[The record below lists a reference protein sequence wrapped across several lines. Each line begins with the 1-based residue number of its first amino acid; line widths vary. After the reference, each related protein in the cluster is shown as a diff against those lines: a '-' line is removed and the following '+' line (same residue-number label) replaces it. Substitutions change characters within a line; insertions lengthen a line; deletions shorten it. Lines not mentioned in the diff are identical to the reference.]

1 MKKTKYYYNTSSLTY
16 EQVTE
21 TWQTKAWRVVR
32 FLSAAFV
39 FGVVLLLLSS
49 YFFDSPKERRL
60 SRELNKMEM
69 TYANMNEKMTT
80 MSDIL
85 SELEEKDDNIYR
97 VIFEAEPIS
106 PAVRKAGVGG
116 SDRYKDLEGFDQ
128 SKMMEQTAKKLDK
141 LYTKIGIQSMSYE
154 ELTASIRNKS
164 KMLNSIPSI
173 QPVANKELK
182 RIASG
187 YGYRIHPVH
196 KVRKFHRG
204 VDFTAPTGTEVF
216 ATGDG
221 KIVKASRSRRGY
233 GNKIVVDHGYGYR
246 SLYAHLNTIDVKKGQ
261 IVKRGEK
268 IGTVGSSGLST
279 APHLHYEVHHEDKAI
294 NPINFFHNDLDE
306 TQFEKMIQLANRSNQ
321 SFD

>member
-16 EQVTE
+16 EKVTE
-21 TWQTKAWRVVR
+21 SWKTKAWRVAG
-32 FLSAAFV
+32 FLSATL
-39 FGVVLLLLSS
+39 VLAIILLVLSS

-60 SRELNKMEM
+60 SRELNKMEI
-69 TYANMNEKMTT
+69 TYAHLNDKMLNMSE
-80 MSDIL
+80 IL
-85 SELEEKDDNIYR
+85 SELEDKDDNIYR
-97 VIFEAEPIS
+97 VIFEAEPIPS
-106 PAVRKAGVGG
+106 VMRKAGIGG
-116 SDRYKDLEGFDQ
+116 SDRYKDLEGFNQ
-128 SKMMEQTAKKLDK
+128 TEMMKETAAKLDGLYRK
-141 LYTKIGIQSMSYE
+141 LGIQSISYE
-154 ELTASIRNKS
+154 ELATNIKNKS
-164 KMLNSIPSI
+164 KMLTSIPSI

-233 GNKIVVDHGYGYR
+233 GNKIVIDHGYGYE
-246 SLYAHLNTIDVKKGQ
+246 SLYAHLSTIDVKKGQ

-306 TQFEKMIQLANRSNQ
+306 TQFEKLIQLANRSNQ

>member
-21 TWQTKAWRVVR
+21 PWQTKAWRVVG
-32 FLSAAFV
+32 FISAALV
-39 FGVVLLLLSS
+39 FGVMLVVASS
-49 YFFDSPKERRL
+49 YMFDSPKERRL
-60 SRELNKMEM
+60 TRELNKMQM
-69 TYANMNEKMTT
+69 TYTDLNDEMAM
-80 MSDIL
+80 MSEIL
-85 SELEEKDDNIYR
+85 TELEEKDDNIYR

-116 SDRYKDLEGFDQ
+116 SERYTDLEGFNQ
-128 SKMMEQTAKKLDK
+128 SDLMKETAKKLDN

-164 KMLNSIPSI
+164 KMLYAIPSI

-204 VDFTAPTGTEVF
+204 VDFTAPLGTEIF

-221 KIVKASRSRRGY
+221 KIVKASRSKRGY
-233 GNKIVVDHGYGYR
+233 GNKIVIDHGYGYET
-246 SLYAHLNTIDVKKGQ
+246 LYAHLNTIDVKKGQ

-306 TQFEKMIQLANRSNQ
+306 TQFEKLIQLANRSNQ

>member
-16 EQVTE
+16 EEVKE
-21 TWQTKAWRVVR
+21 TWQTKVWRAVR
-32 FLSAAFV
+32 FFSAAFV
-39 FGVVLLLLSS
+39 FGVILMMLSS
-49 YFFDSPKERRL
+49 YFLDTPKERRL
-60 SRELNKMEM
+60 SRELNKMKM
-69 TYANMNEKMTT
+69 TYGDLNKKMTN

-85 SELEEKDDNIYR
+85 AELGEKDDNIYR

-116 SDRYKDLEGFDQ
+116 SERYKDLEGFDY
-128 SKMMEQTAKKLDK
+128 SDIMKETAKKLDN

-154 ELTASIRNKS
+154 ELTSNIKNKS
-164 KMLNSIPSI
+164 KMLTSIPSI

-204 VDFTAPTGTEVF
+204 IDFTAPNGTEVF

-221 KIVKASRSRRGY
+221 KIVKASRSNRGY
-233 GNKIVVDHGYGYR
+233 GNKIVIDHGYGYQ
-246 SLYAHLNTIDVKKGQ
+246 SLYAHLSVIDVKKGQ
-261 IVKRGEK
+261 VVKRGEK
-268 IGTVGSSGLST
+268 IGSVGSSGLST

-306 TQFEKMIQLANRSNQ
+306 SQFEKMIQLANRSNQ

>member
-16 EQVTE
+16 EEVTE
-21 TWQTKAWRVVR
+21 TWQKKAWRVAG

-39 FGVVLLLLSS
+39 FGVILVLLSS

-60 SRELNKMEM
+60 SRELSKMQM
-69 TYANMNEKMTT
+69 TYTDLNDKMVNMA
-80 MSDIL
+80 DIL
-85 SELEEKDDNIYR
+85 AELEEKDDNIYR

-106 PAVRKAGVGG
+106 PAVRKGGVGG
-116 SDRYKDLEGFDQ
+116 SDRYKELEGYNQ
-128 SKMMEQTAKKLDK
+128 SEAMKATAKKLDK

-154 ELTASIRNKS
+154 ELTANIRNKS

-233 GNKIVVDHGYGYR
+233 GNKIVIDHGYGYE

-261 IVKRGEK
+261 IVKRGEV

-306 TQFEKMIQLANRSNQ
+306 TQFEKMIQFANRSNQ

>member
-16 EQVTE
+16 EKVTE
-21 TWQTKAWRVVR
+21 TWQTKAWRVIG
-32 FLSAAFV
+32 FLSVALV
-39 FGVVLLLLSS
+39 FAVFLVILSS
-49 YFFDSPKERRL
+49 YFFDSPKERRM
-60 SRELNKMEM
+60 SRELDRMQL
-69 TYANMNEKMTT
+69 TYADLNDEMGNMSE
-80 MSDIL
+80 IL
-85 SELEEKDDNIYR
+85 TELEEKDDNIYR

-106 PAVRKAGVGG
+106 PAVRKGGVGG
-116 SDRYKDLEGFDQ
+116 SDRYKELEGYNQ
-128 SKMMEQTAKKLDK
+128 SDLMKETAKKLDN

-154 ELTASIRNKS
+154 ELTNRIRNKS

-204 VDFTAPTGTEVF
+204 VDFTAPTGTEIF

-233 GNKIVVDHGYGYR
+233 GNKIVIDHGYGYE

-261 IVKRGEK
+261 TVKRGEK

-306 TQFEKMIQLANRSNQ
+306 TQFEKLIQLANRSNQ